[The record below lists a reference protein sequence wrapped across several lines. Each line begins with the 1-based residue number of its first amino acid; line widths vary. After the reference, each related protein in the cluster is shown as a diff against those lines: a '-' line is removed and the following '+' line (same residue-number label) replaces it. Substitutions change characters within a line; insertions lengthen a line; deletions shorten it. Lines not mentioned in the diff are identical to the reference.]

1 MFLMRTEYELNRYLK
16 KCYSTASS
24 PYRLAP
30 AVATVGGNTT
40 TPNHTM
46 HRLPIK
52 PFAAVALGCLLGF
65 ALVDLAKQDKQALA
79 RCENRGGSV
88 AECRLVVLGR

>member
-1 MFLMRTEYELNRYLK
+1 MNRYLK
-16 KCYSTASS
+16 KCNNTAAY

-30 AVATVGGNTT
+30 AVATVGGNKT

-46 HRLPIK
+46 HRLPLK

-79 RCENRGGSV
+79 TCEQRGKSV
-88 AECRLVVLGR
+88 AECRLIVFGR